1 LSCSFTETLIKNVTV
16 IEAAKSVVK
25 TETNSRFW
33 KGLPVPEQEGE
44 TGNFIGTVARIT
56 SPGSHTS
63 LHFTFVKE
71 SDI

>member
-33 KGLPVPEQEGE
+33 KGLPEQERE